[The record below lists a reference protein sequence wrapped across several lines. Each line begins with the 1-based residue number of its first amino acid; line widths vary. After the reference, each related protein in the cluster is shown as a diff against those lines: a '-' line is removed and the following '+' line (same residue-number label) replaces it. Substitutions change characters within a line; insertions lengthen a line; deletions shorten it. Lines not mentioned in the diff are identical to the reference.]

1 MSVSN
6 RCSQTRV
13 APAMAVRGAV
23 LAVILAFP
31 GPLHALTPGKDGSL
45 TVTAANTVLNR
56 YAVLAANAAAGAT
69 SLTVANPGGAY
80 GLNPA
85 TLTAGDFV
93 MVYQAQGATID
104 GTDTPSY
111 GTVTSLNGAGNYEL
125 IGVTGV
131 VVGSPS
137 TINLEGGCGGL
148 RNAYTAA
155 GHTQVIRV
163 PQYVALT
170 INAGASVVAPA
181 WDGQT
186 GGVVAI
192 HVRGAATLNG
202 PMSSTSAVG
211 RGFRGGVPVNQT
223 SGILTPA
230 TGYAVGATNDGA
242 AKGESVAG
250 VQATFGRGA
259 PANGGGGGNR
269 HNAPGGGGAN
279 GDNGRSWWI
288 TVTRGG
294 QGVMDGAVTGAI
306 AWTVDQAYIDNGGR
320 ADELQWRR
328 ARRLR
333 VREQGD
339 RRGPGSHRPPSRRP
353 LLALQRPL
361 RDRWTG
367 GAAARRRPG
376 GSALPGRRR
385 WRGSRERLRRGT
397 RGQRRGAGRAG
408 RRQRQRHEQRSGRR
422 RAGRGLAGYGF
433 RRGGRRCPG
442 GRRRR
447 RLRRDPGRLPQW
459 DRGARA
465 GWARRHPDPAAPR
478 EPRHR
483 GPRGRGWRGLHSR
496 PRAARSRRT

>member
-23 LAVILAFP
+23 LAVILAVP

-45 TVTAANTVLNR
+45 TVAAANTVLNR

-80 GLNPA
+80 GLDPA
-85 TLTAGDFV
+85 TLTAGDLV

-202 PMSSTSAVG
+202 PIDVSG
-211 RGFRGGVPVNQT
+211 RGFRGGVPANQT
-223 SGILTPA
+223 NGTPDPGDRVRSGDDQRRRGQGRERRRGPGDLRARRPGQRRRRRQPTQRARRRRLQRRQRPLLVDHRHA
-230 TGYAVGATNDGA
+230 RR
-242 AKGESVAG
+242 AG
-250 VQATFGRGA
+250 C
-259 PANGGGGGNR
+259 
-269 HNAPGGGGAN
+269 
-279 GDNGRSWWI
+279 DGRSGHGSD
-288 TVTRGG
+288 RL
-294 QGVMDGAVTGAI
+294 DGRPGLHR
-306 AWTVDQAYIDNGGR
+306 QRRR

-333 VREQGD
+333 VREQGTAGVPDLTAHPPGDPYWHCSD
-339 RRGPGSHRPPSRRP
+339 RSEI
-353 LLALQRPL
+353 
-361 RDRWTG
+361 G
-367 GAAARRRPG
+367 GLG
-376 GSALPGRRR
+376 
-385 WRGSRERLRRGT
+385 
-397 RGQRRGAGRAG
+397 
-408 RRQRQRHEQRSGRR
+408 
-422 RAGRGLAGYGF
+422 
-433 RRGGRRCPG
+433 GGRSPTT
-442 GRRRR
+442 RRFGSSWEEAVARVTR
-447 RLRRDPGRLPQW
+447 TTPSGDPG
-459 DRGARA
+459 ATA
-465 GWARRHPDPAAPR
+465 GGWSCWSPAT
-478 EPRHR
+478 
-483 GPRGRGWRGLHSR
+483 S
-496 PRAARSRRT
+496 AA